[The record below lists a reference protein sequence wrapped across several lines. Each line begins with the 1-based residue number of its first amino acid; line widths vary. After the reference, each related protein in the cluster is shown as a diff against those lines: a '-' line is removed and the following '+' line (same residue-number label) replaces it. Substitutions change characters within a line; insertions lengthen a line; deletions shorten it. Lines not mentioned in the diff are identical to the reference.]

1 MWVQIKLTQKFSSTR
16 NHSLRSFM
24 NMRFLF
30 IVLAGLLNPANA
42 TSASA
47 AQFID
52 AEKVVYDDRFY
63 KLIGADSQVQV
74 LADELGWA
82 EGPVWID
89 SLNALIFS
97 DVAADKILRWDKT
110 SGLSE
115 FLFPSGHAPDS
126 MGSAWRGSNG
136 LAIDNNGALV
146 LAQQSSRRL
155 ARMLAPVIKPAPEYE
170 VLADQYNGN
179 SLNSPNDL
187 AVHRSDDIYFTDP
200 PYGLDGFEN
209 SPAVELDFFGVFR
222 LTTNNKLKVITRD
235 LEKPNG
241 IAFSSDYST
250 LYVSNSETD
259 KAQIIAI
266 ELDAQGNPI
275 NSRLFFD
282 GGHLIAEGPGST
294 DGMTVHP
301 SDYLF
306 VSIPNGL
313 GVLSPTGKLLGKVV
327 IRQVTNMALDD
338 TATQLFITTPKRLLR
353 LKINAM
359 P

>member
-1 MWVQIKLTQKFSSTR
+1 MYLTPVILS
-16 NHSLRSFM
+16 
-24 NMRFLF
+24 MRYLILIFA
-30 IVLAGLLNPANA
+30 VLLIPALPISANA
-42 TSASA
+42 SR
-47 AQFID
+47 FID
-52 AEKVVYDDRFY
+52 AEIVVYDDRFY
-63 KLIGADSQVQV
+63 KFINADSQLQV
-74 LADELGWA
+74 LADGLGWA
-82 EGPVWID
+82 EGPVWAD
-89 SLNALIFS
+89 SLDALLFS
-97 DVAADKILRWDKT
+97 DVAADKIYRWDET
-110 SGLSE
+110 SGLTDY
-115 FLFPSGHAPDS
+115 LFPSGHAPDS
-126 MGSAWRGSNG
+126 KGSAWRGSNG

-155 ARMLAPVIKPAPEYE
+155 ARMSAPISKPAPVYE
-170 VLADQYNGN
+170 ILAGQFNGN

-187 AVHRSDDIYFTDP
+187 SVHRSGDIYFTDP

-209 SPAVELDFFGVFR
+209 SPAIELDIFGVFR
-222 LTTNNKLKVITRD
+222 LGTDNKLSVVASD

-266 ELDAQGNPI
+266 ELDGQGNSI
-275 NSRLFFD
+275 NSRLLFD

-294 DGMTVHP
+294 DGMTAHP

-306 VSIPNGL
+306 VSIPNGF

-327 IRQVTNMALDD
+327 IGQVTNLALDD
-338 TATQLFITTPKRLLR
+338 TATQLFITTPKRLLK

-359 P
+359 R